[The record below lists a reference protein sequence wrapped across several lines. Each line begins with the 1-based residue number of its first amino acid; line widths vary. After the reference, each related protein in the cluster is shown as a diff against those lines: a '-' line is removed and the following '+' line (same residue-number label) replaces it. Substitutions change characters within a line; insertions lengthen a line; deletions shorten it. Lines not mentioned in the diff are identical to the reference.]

1 VRAKLGDVARK
12 LSSRVGT
19 TPGSGLGPPRV
30 TCRTGGS
37 AGLGAGRQMHRRV
50 KEATGAA
57 EELRGMPAPIVDP
70 PAGPAQGATD
80 QSGGV
85 RKLLLDEIAVQRE
98 REPLPPPTLTIAPVP
113 VPLVSG
119 SGGRRDVKQRLA
131 ELEEVARRN
140 LYAAEEA
147 RRVLFEQHERL
158 EQEASARSDA
168 EREAAAL
175 RRELDRLR
183 ENDERRT
190 AQMRFA
196 ATREVRAEVAEEV
209 ARAQAEHARVISELN
224 RLRGTLDD
232 HDNLLEEY
240 SQRLREEQMA
250 VTSLRVEL
258 ERAEES
264 RMRAERELEN
274 EAEKARIRAAD
285 ELERLRASES
295 ELRRTREERDRLA
308 DEVAALQSDDALK
321 RLQSRLDTREQE
333 LTRLTEEIAQLKA
346 RAEAAEAAIAD
357 ATREREE
364 LDAASIESEQRAR
377 EMDKL
382 LGRLRKEASTA
393 TQARQATE
401 QALAE
406 ARATIDEQHG
416 RLEKLEKQLFA
427 SQQAIDELRERARS
441 RPAAPPPPAKPAP
454 SPAAAPAAAATAAPA
469 PATAQAEPDPEPE
482 EVSAPAADKKDK
494 KAPGGQPNARRSAM
508 AELTALAAI
517 STEPR
522 RK

>member
-1 VRAKLGDVARK
+1 MR
-12 LSSRVGT
+12 
-19 TPGSGLGPPRV
+19 
-30 TCRTGGS
+30 
-37 AGLGAGRQMHRRV
+37 RRV
-50 KEATGAA
+50 KEPTGAA

-158 EQEASARSDA
+158 DQEASARSDA

-209 ARAQAEHARVISELN
+209 ARAQAEHARVISELD

-258 ERAEES
+258 ERAEEA

-274 EAEKARIRAAD
+274 EAEKVRIRAAD

-308 DEVAALQSDDALK
+308 DEVAELQSDDALK
-321 RLQSRLDTREQE
+321 RLQSRLDSREQE

-364 LDAASIESEQRAR
+364 LDAASVESEQRAR

-441 RPAAPPPPAKPAP
+441 RPAAPPSPSPMPTVVAAPAPAVAAPPPPAKPAP
-454 SPAAAPAAAATAAPA
+454 SPAAAPAAAANAAPA
-469 PATAQAEPDPEPE
+469 PARAPAEPDPEPE
-482 EVSAPAADKKDK
+482 PQPEQVSAPAADKKDK
-494 KAPGGQPNARRSAM
+494 KPPGGQPNARRSAM